1 MAVVVGCLYLE
12 LFLSEA
18 QSLKDRRRVVKSLK
32 DRMHQKFPVAT
43 AEVGDTEYWQKAE
56 LAIVS
61 VANEQRH
68 VDEMLSKLADWA
80 GRQTGFVIAARRLEW
95 R

>member
-1 MAVVVGCLYLE
+1 MAVVVGCLYLD

-18 QSLKDRRRVVKSLK
+18 QSLKDRRRVLRSFKERL
-32 DRMHQKFPVAT
+32 HQKFPVAA
-43 AEVGDTEYWQKAE
+43 AEVGDADLWQKAE

-61 VANEQRH
+61 VANDQRH
-68 VDEMLSKLADWA
+68 VDEVLSTLADWA
-80 GRQTGFVIAARRLEW
+80 SRQHGFVVSGRRLEW

>member
-18 QSLKDRRRVVKSLK
+18 QSLKDKRRVVKSLK
-32 DRMHQKFPVAT
+32 DRLHQKFPVAT
-43 AEVGDTEYWQKAE
+43 AEVGETELWQRAE

-61 VANEQRH
+61 VANEAQH
-68 VDEMLSKLADWA
+68 VDQTLSALADWA
-80 GRQTGFVIAARRLEW
+80 GRQHGFVVSGRRLEW

>member
-1 MAVVVGCLYLE
+1 MSAVVGCLYLE

-18 QSLKDRRRVVKSLK
+18 QSLKDRRRVLKSLK
-32 DRMHQKFPVAT
+32 DRLHQKFAVAA
-43 AEVGDTEYWQKAE
+43 AEVGETDLWQKAE

-61 VANEQRH
+61 VSNEQRH
-68 VDEMLSKLADWA
+68 VDETLANLADWA
-80 GRQTGFVIAARRLEW
+80 GRQHGFVVAGRRLEW